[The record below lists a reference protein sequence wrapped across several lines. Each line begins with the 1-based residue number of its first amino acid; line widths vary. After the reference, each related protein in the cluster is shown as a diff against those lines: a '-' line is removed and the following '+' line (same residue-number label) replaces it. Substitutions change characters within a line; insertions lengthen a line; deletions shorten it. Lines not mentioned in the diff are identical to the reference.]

1 MSFKNFFSS
10 ILTPP
15 HYLKMSVAGLDIS
28 DQAVRF
34 IEFSRNKYGLEIKSF
49 GEKKLPVGLI
59 VSGKIIKRDE
69 LISILSELR
78 KKYSLKFVK
87 VSLPEEKAYF
97 FKTEVP
103 KIAGSEIRQNIE
115 FKLEENVPL
124 RANEALFSYSVI
136 ENHHINTNHFDVSVS
151 VVPKLVAETYADVL
165 EKSGL
170 TPLSFEVESKAV
182 TRSVV
187 TASSK
192 GSIMV
197 VNIRDR
203 VTVIT
208 LVRNGAVWFT
218 SAFAIG
224 GNSINEV
231 LRKNFSVSFDGA
243 EKIKEEKMY
252 FETKESLAIFF
263 SLVNVASSIRDEV
276 SKIYTYWL
284 AKNDQDGKAGG
295 KIEKIILCGKDSA
308 IVGLREY
315 LEESIRVDVEIA
327 NVWTNL
333 FSLNEKIPEIDFL
346 KSLDFS
352 VAIGL
357 ASSNINN

>member
-1 MSFKNFFSS
+1 
-10 ILTPP
+10 
-15 HYLKMSVAGLDIS
+15 MSVAGLDIS

-34 IEFSRNKYGLEIKSF
+34 IEFSKNKYGLEIKSF
-49 GEKKLPVGLI
+49 GEKKLPVGVI

-69 LISILSELR
+69 LIAILSELR

-103 KIAGSEIRQNIE
+103 KIAGGEIRQNIE

-124 RANEALFSYSVI
+124 RANEVLFSYSVI
-136 ENHHINTNHFDVSVS
+136 ENHHINADHFDVSVS
-151 VVPKLVAETYADVL
+151 VVPRLVVEIYADVL

-170 TPLSFEVESKAV
+170 TPVSFEVESKAV
-182 TRSVV
+182 IRSVV
-187 TASSK
+187 TTSSRDA
-192 GSIMV
+192 IMV

-203 VTVIT
+203 ITVIT
-208 LVRNGAVWFT
+208 LVRGGVVWFT
-218 SAFAIG
+218 SAFAVG

-263 SLVNVASSIRDEV
+263 SLVNVVSAIRDEI
-276 SKIYTYWL
+276 SKIYAYWL
-284 AKNDQDGKAGG
+284 AKNDSDGKPGG

-315 LEESIRVDVEIA
+315 LEESIKINVEIA

-333 FSLNEKIPEIDFL
+333 FSLDEKIPEIDFL

-357 ASSNINN
+357 ASSSINN

>member
-1 MSFKNFFSS
+1 
-10 ILTPP
+10 
-15 HYLKMSVAGLDIS
+15 MSVAGLDIS

-34 IEFSRNKYGLEIKSF
+34 IEFSKNKYGLEIKSF
-49 GEKKLPVGLI
+49 GEKKIPAGLI

-103 KIAGSEIRQNIE
+103 KIAGGEIRQNIE

-124 RANEALFSYSVI
+124 RANEVLFSYSVI
-136 ENHHINTNHFDVSVS
+136 ENHHMNADHFDVSVS
-151 VVPKLVAETYADVL
+151 VVPRLVVEIYADVL

-170 TPLSFEVESKAV
+170 TPVSFEVESKAV
-182 TRSVV
+182 IRSVV
-187 TASSK
+187 TTSSRDA
-192 GSIMV
+192 IMV

-203 VTVIT
+203 ITVIT
-208 LVRNGAVWFT
+208 LVRGGVVWFT
-218 SAFAIG
+218 SAFAVG

-263 SLVNVASSIRDEV
+263 SLVNVVSAIRDEI
-276 SKIYTYWL
+276 SKIYAYWL
-284 AKNDQDGKAGG
+284 AKNDSDGKPGG

-315 LEESIRVDVEIA
+315 LEESIKVDVEIA

-333 FSLNEKIPEIDFL
+333 FSLNDNIPEIDFL